1 MGADSL
7 VVKWDAPE
15 DPQGVILGYS
25 VKYQK
30 EAGEDGE
37 EEWEHYEEDIP
48 ASSTMVKLSDLEED
62 ASYEVSVAAVN
73 GAGEGE
79 W

>member
-7 VVKWDAPE
+7 VVRWDVPD
-15 DPQGVILGYS
+15 DPQGVILGYE
-25 VKYQK
+25 VRYQK
-30 EAGEDGE
+30 VVEDGE
-37 EEWEHYEEDIP
+37 EEWEHYEEHIP
-48 ASSTMVKLSDLEED
+48 ASTRMVKLADLEEEV
-62 ASYEVSVAAVN
+62 SYEVSVAAVN